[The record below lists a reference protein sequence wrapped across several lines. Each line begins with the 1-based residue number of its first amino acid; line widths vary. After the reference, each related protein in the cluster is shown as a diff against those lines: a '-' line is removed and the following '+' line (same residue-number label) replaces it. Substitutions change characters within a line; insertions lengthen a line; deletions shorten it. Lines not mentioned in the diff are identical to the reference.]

1 MTTKNFDDVLT
12 TTRDARGVVTLTLND
27 PARFN
32 ALGAEML
39 SALQQ
44 ALDDAGRDESV
55 RVVVLAAAG
64 KAFCAGHNLKDM
76 AANPELAYYQKL
88 FAQCSRMM
96 LTIHKLPVPVIA
108 RVQGM
113 ATAAGCQL
121 VAQCDL
127 AVAAD
132 SASFATSGIHYG
144 LFCATP
150 SVPLVRNVP
159 AKRAMEMLL
168 TGDFIDAPTALA
180 QGLLN
185 RVVPADALDAE
196 VEKLVESIL
205 QKPRV
210 AVAMGKA
217 LVYQQREL
225 GIDAAYQLAGQ
236 TMATTE
242 TPMLEDVGR
251 WAEAF
256 LRPTV
261 LVEFAALA
269 ACLGL
274 AWLLVSLLQ
283 RGLHRGDPRSILFGT
298 RIVDGALFP
307 LALLCLA
314 YVARTVLLQWV
325 PLAVFKVAVPVLVSL
340 VVIRIG
346 VKVLQV
352 AYPDAAWVRPIER
365 SISWLA
371 WLGMVL
377 WVTGLLPLV
386 LEE

>member
-1 MTTKNFDDVLT
+1 MTTTNTPELLQT
-12 TTRDARGVVTLTLND
+12 ARDARGVVTLILND
-27 PARFN
+27 PGRFN
-32 ALGAEML
+32 ALGTEML

-44 ALDDAGRDESV
+44 ALDGVARDESV

-76 AANPELAYYQKL
+76 AAHPELAYYQTL

-96 LTIHKLPVPVIA
+96 LSIHRLPVPVIA

-168 TGDFIDAPTALA
+168 TGDFIDAATALD
-180 QGLLN
+180 QGLVN

-196 VEKLVESIL
+196 IEALVQSIL

-225 GIDAAYQLAGQ
+225 GLDAAYQLAGQ
-236 TMATTE
+236 AMAAN
-242 TPMLEDVGR
+242 MMD
-251 WAEAF
+251 
-256 LRPTV
+256 
-261 LVEFAALA
+261 
-269 ACLGL
+269 
-274 AWLLVSLLQ
+274 
-283 RGLHRGDPRSILFGT
+283 
-298 RIVDGALFP
+298 
-307 LALLCLA
+307 
-314 YVARTVLLQWV
+314 
-325 PLAVFKVAVPVLVSL
+325 
-340 VVIRIG
+340 
-346 VKVLQV
+346 
-352 AYPDAAWVRPIER
+352 DAAQEGARAFAEKRQP
-365 SISWLA
+365 A
-371 WLGMVL
+371 WKAR
-377 WVTGLLPLV
+377 
-386 LEE
+386 

>member
-1 MTTKNFDDVLT
+1 MTSSNDSLLQV
-12 TTRDARGVVTLTLND
+12 TRDARGVVTLTLND

-32 ALGAEML
+32 ALGTEML

-44 ALDDAGRDESV
+44 ALDEVAQDDGA

-96 LTIHKLPVPVIA
+96 LAIHKLPVPVMA

-132 SASFATSGIHYG
+132 TASFATSGIHYG

-168 TGDFIDAPTALA
+168 TGDFIDAATALD
-180 QGLLN
+180 QGLVN

-196 VEKLVESIL
+196 IELLVQSIL

-225 GIDAAYQLAGQ
+225 GLDAAYQLAGQ
-236 TMATTE
+236 AMAANMMDE
-242 TPMLEDVGR
+242 AAQEGAR
-251 WAEAF
+251 AFAEK
-256 LRPTV
+256 RQP
-261 LVEFAALA
+261 
-269 ACLGL
+269 
-274 AWLLVSLLQ
+274 AWK
-283 RGLHRGDPRSILFGT
+283 R
-298 RIVDGALFP
+298 
-307 LALLCLA
+307 
-314 YVARTVLLQWV
+314 
-325 PLAVFKVAVPVLVSL
+325 
-340 VVIRIG
+340 
-346 VKVLQV
+346 
-352 AYPDAAWVRPIER
+352 
-365 SISWLA
+365 
-371 WLGMVL
+371 
-377 WVTGLLPLV
+377 
-386 LEE
+386 